1 MLIGI
6 LADSHGDASRT
17 ERAFAQLES
26 NGARKFYHC
35 GDICGEA
42 VLDVM
47 AGRDC
52 TFVWG
57 NCDCDSPLLNRYVR
71 AVGLRPPK
79 LPIRETHGGK
89 TITVYHGHER
99 EFDTFLRNPDC
110 DYMFHG
116 HTHRLTDRR
125 VGRCR
130 IINPGALHRAAIH
143 TAVLLD
149 LNSDFIRVLD
159 VDRGAM
165 IELAAG

>member
-6 LADSHGDASRT
+6 LADSHGDAIRT
-17 ERAFAQLES
+17 ERAFALLES

-35 GDICGEA
+35 GDICGEG

-47 AGRDC
+47 ASRDC

-57 NCDCDSPLLNRYVR
+57 NCDFDSPLMTRYVR
-71 AVGLRPPK
+71 AVGLTPPK
-79 LPIRETHGGK
+79 LPIRETHADK
-89 TITVYHGHER
+89 TIAVYHGHER
-99 EFDTFLRNPDC
+99 EFDSFLRNPDC

-125 VGRCR
+125 IGACR
-130 IINPGALHRAAIH
+130 IINPGALHRAPVH

-149 LNSDFIRVLD
+149 LAEDIARVLD
-159 VDRGAM
+159 VDRGA
-165 IELAAG
+165 IVDRP